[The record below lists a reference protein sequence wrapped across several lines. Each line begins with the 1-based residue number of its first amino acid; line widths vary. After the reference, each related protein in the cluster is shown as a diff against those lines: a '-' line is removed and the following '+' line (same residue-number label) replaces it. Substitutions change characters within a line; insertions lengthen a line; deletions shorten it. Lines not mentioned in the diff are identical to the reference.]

1 MVVERIIVRIAKRR
15 IKMLIGI
22 TGVIGSGKSFIGQL
36 LKEKNYLVY
45 DSDEFVLKAYQDE
58 KILLALQKV
67 FFNNA
72 PFDKAKLKELLYN
85 QPSNL
90 QKLNQIIHPFV
101 ICQIQ
106 EIKKKY
112 ENDLVFVEIPLLFE
126 CHLESLCDYTIT
138 VKTSKCLQK
147 KRLKTRNLQQFHFMQ
162 FLQKQQL
169 SQKEKIRRADFII
182 ENKMNLKK
190 TKKSLQSFVDNLKK
204 IN

>member
-1 MVVERIIVRIAKRR
+1 MSNSR
-15 IKMLIGI
+15 
-22 TGVIGSGKSFIGQL
+22 
-36 LKEKNYLVY
+36 
-45 DSDEFVLKAYQDE
+45 
-58 KILLALQKV
+58 
-67 FFNNA
+67 
-72 PFDKAKLKELLYN
+72 N
-85 QPSNL
+85 Q
-90 QKLNQIIHPFV
+90 
-101 ICQIQ
+101 
-106 EIKKKY
+106 KKY

-147 KRLKTRNLQQFHFMQ
+147 KRLKTRNLQQFQFMQ

>member
-1 MVVERIIVRIAKRR
+1 
-15 IKMLIGI
+15 MLIGI

-36 LKEKNYLVY
+36 LKEKNYPVY

-58 KILLALQKV
+58 KILLALQKA

-106 EIKKKY
+106 EIKT
-112 ENDLVFVEIPLLFE
+112 LV
-126 CHLESLCDYTIT
+126 
-138 VKTSKCLQK
+138 
-147 KRLKTRNLQQFHFMQ
+147 
-162 FLQKQQL
+162 
-169 SQKEKIRRADFII
+169 
-182 ENKMNLKK
+182 
-190 TKKSLQSFVDNLKK
+190 
-204 IN
+204 